1 MEHNLLFGS
10 EISLIVGV
18 SVKYWIVSLKYWIS
32 TDWSALRIVLL
43 SRFSFL
49 PQKAQKSNT
58 LTLRSEEI
66 SLVLVSPELTA
77 VREVIL

>member
-1 MEHNLLFGS
+1 MEHNLLFVS
-10 EISLIVGV
+10 EIFLIVGV

-49 PQKAQKSNT
+49 PQKAQK
-58 LTLRSEEI
+58 
-66 SLVLVSPELTA
+66 V
-77 VREVIL
+77 VR